1 MIPALSV
8 RGLNKSFGTF
18 ALKGITFEVPQG
30 TVCAIIGEN
39 GSGKS
44 STLECILGIDI
55 PDSGN
60 ISIYGINPQ
69 ENIDAHSLVGVAFDS
84 CPFPENCT
92 AADLQTILKGV
103 FKNWNSTLYSALI
116 EECKIP
122 LHQKIRTFSRGMKA
136 KLDIVCALCHEAD
149 LLILDEATA
158 GLDPVIREE
167 MIDQLLNFMQDEK
180 HAILMTSHISSD
192 LERIADYIIFIKDG
206 QIVFIEQKDLLLAEY
221 GMACVSS
228 DQLEYI
234 AGEFIVR
241 LRKQAMNTDLLI
253 RNRAEFSKRYPDYS
267 LRPASL
273 DEIVL
278 MFTRGKTL

>member
-1 MIPALSV
+1 
-8 RGLNKSFGTF
+8 
-18 ALKGITFEVPQG
+18 
-30 TVCAIIGEN
+30 
-39 GSGKS
+39 
-44 STLECILGIDI
+44 
-55 PDSGN
+55 
-60 ISIYGINPQ
+60 
-69 ENIDAHSLVGVAFDS
+69 
-84 CPFPENCT
+84 
-92 AADLQTILKGV
+92 
-103 FKNWNSTLYSALI
+103 
-116 EECKIP
+116 
-122 LHQKIRTFSRGMKA
+122 MKA

-234 AGEFIVR
+234 AVEFIVR

-273 DEIVL
+273 DEIIL